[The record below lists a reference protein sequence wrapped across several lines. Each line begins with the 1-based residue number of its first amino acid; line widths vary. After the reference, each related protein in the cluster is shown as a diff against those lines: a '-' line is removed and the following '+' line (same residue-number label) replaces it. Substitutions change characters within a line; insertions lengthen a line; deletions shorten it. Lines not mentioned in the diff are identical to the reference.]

1 MKQLALTDTLSFR
14 LENDNKKL
22 RLIIADGDKELACRK
37 ETLSNLKRFIQSD
50 QSSLFKGR
58 LQLHRQDNAITI
70 TLKGQPAGAVS
81 IVDLNNALTAL
92 A

>member
-37 ETLSNLKRFIQSD
+37 ETLSNLRCFIQSN

-58 LQLHRQDNAITI
+58 LQLYRQDNTIII

-81 IVDLNNALTAL
+81 IADLNNALTSL